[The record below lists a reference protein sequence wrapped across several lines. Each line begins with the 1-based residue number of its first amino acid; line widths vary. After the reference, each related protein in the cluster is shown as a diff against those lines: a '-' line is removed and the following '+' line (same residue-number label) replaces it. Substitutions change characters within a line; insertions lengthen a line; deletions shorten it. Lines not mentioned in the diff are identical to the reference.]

1 MAEDGWYIAVLVVG
15 AHMKSEVPDD
25 HPLSDLQYRLVK
37 APDRETA
44 CLRANE
50 LGRWQ
55 VEKYLN
61 SQGEDVTW
69 EFVGL
74 RDLHEIR
81 GGTLDDGVEVYSE
94 IIHREPAGLVMPKE
108 KMKVFFFDGKEHLT
122 VEELLEE
129 E

>member
-1 MAEDGWYIAVLVVG
+1 VAEDRWFVAVLVVG
-15 AHMKSEVPDD
+15 CQVKSEVPDS
-25 HPLSDLQYRLVK
+25 PLADLQYRLVT

-44 CLRANE
+44 YSRALE

-61 SQGEDVTW
+61 NEGQEVTW

-81 GGTLDDGVEVYSE
+81 ETALVDGLEIYSQ
-94 IIHREPAGLVMPKE
+94 IIHREPASLVMPKD
-108 KMKVFFFDGKEHLT
+108 KLSAFYLDGKRDLT
-122 VEELLEE
+122 VEELLEGE
-129 E
+129 